1 MRFLFSIILLVSP
14 ILSPSTASAEE
25 NPTQPG
31 PWKKSAVIALN
42 LAQSAFS
49 DNWKGGDRGAI
60 AWVGLADLAAERQFS
75 TRFNLANKLQ
85 AAYGQI
91 AQQAIDPADPRL
103 KIWDRPE
110 KSTDLLAME
119 SVGRFTLGVVVDPFV
134 AFRGETQFRDESSPI
149 GAIPFNPVT
158 LKETAGIARVFEKT
172 DSSEVLSRV
181 GPAVRQV
188 IAKSWVDP
196 VTREKERF
204 VASDG
209 GLDWQTDVT
218 RPILKN
224 RVRYRGT
231 LIVYKPLFYSKSDD
245 LKAFDV
251 LADSAAA
258 AQGTTHGPVADY
270 WKTVEVN
277 FQNTFT
283 AQITKLLSVNLF
295 AQWFYDKYD
304 AAANVDLDQPY
315 PVLAAEIERNIRKSG
330 QFKETLALG
339 LSYRLF

>member
-1 MRFLFSIILLVSP
+1 M
-14 ILSPSTASAEE
+14 
-25 NPTQPG
+25 
-31 PWKKSAVIALN
+31 
-42 LAQSAFS
+42 
-49 DNWKGGDRGAI
+49 
-60 AWVGLADLAAERQFS
+60 
-75 TRFNLANKLQ
+75 
-85 AAYGQI
+85 
-91 AQQAIDPADPRL
+91 
-103 KIWDRPE
+103 
-110 KSTDLLAME
+110 
-119 SVGRFTLGVVVDPFV
+119 
-134 AFRGETQFRDESSPI
+134 
-149 GAIPFNPVT
+149 
-158 LKETAGIARVFEKT
+158 
-172 DSSEVLSRV
+172 
-181 GPAVRQV
+181 
-188 IAKSWVDP
+188 
-196 VTREKERF
+196 
-204 VASDG
+204 
-209 GLDWQTDVT
+209 T